1 MSERSYRSTVLASAL
16 VWFLLGLHAPVLH
29 QLTHHNRMP
38 DTTVLVV
45 IAVLA
50 VLGIVCVL
58 ALLRTP
64 RIGGSGP
71 QRQREERGIA

>member
-1 MSERSYRSTVLASAL
+1 MSERAYRSTVLASAL
-16 VWFLLGLHAPVLH
+16 VWFLLGLHAPMGH
-29 QLTHHNRMP
+29 QITHHHRMP

-50 VLGIVCVL
+50 VLGVVSVL

-64 RIGGSGP
+64 RIGGAG
-71 QRQREERGIA
+71 GA

>member
-29 QLTHHNRMP
+29 QVTHHHRMP

-45 IAVLA
+45 IVGLTVAGV
-50 VLGIVCVL
+50 VSVL
-58 ALLRTP
+58 ALLR
-64 RIGGSGP
+64 SG
-71 QRQREERGIA
+71 RGTAPSHG